1 MARWGMIGLGTM
13 GQPMARRLLAAGH
26 ALTFMSR
33 RDEVAREFEEAGAE
47 RVGSPAAVMAAAD
60 GVITIVTADPQ
71 VEEVALGPRG
81 LASAAAPGKLW
92 IDMSTISPATI
103 RRLGEKLAAGGV
115 ATLDAPVSGG
125 PWGAADGSLA
135 IMVGGTPDDFD
146 RARPILEVLGKHIF
160 HLGPLGAGQTAKLVN
175 QVLAG
180 GVMTLI
186 AEGLALG
193 RAGGLDLEQLANVIS
208 ASSGNSAMFEARA
221 RQFLLAGKYPPKF
234 STTLMRKDLAL
245 AQQLGEMLGVE
256 APVSRAVFS
265 QYTAAIALG
274 QAEADFAAVAR
285 VVERASN
292 VCLARDE
299 GLNDPA

>member
-26 ALTFMSR
+26 GLTFMSR
-33 RDEVAREFEEAGAE
+33 RDEVAREFVAAGAE
-47 RVGSPAAVMAAAD
+47 RVASPAEVMAAAE

-71 VEEVALGPRG
+71 VEQVALGPRG
-81 LASAAAPGKLW
+81 LVEGASAGKLW

-103 RRLGEKLAAGGV
+103 RRLGQELASRGV

-135 IMVGGTPDDFD
+135 IMVGGAPVDFA
-146 RARPILEVLGKHIF
+146 RARGVLEVLGKHIF

-193 RAGGLDLEQLANVIS
+193 KAGGLDLAQLADVIS

-234 STTLMRKDLAL
+234 STTLMRKDLGL
-245 AQQLGEMLGVE
+245 AQQFGESLGVE
-256 APVSRAVFS
+256 APVSRAVFA
-265 QYTAAIALG
+265 QYTAAMALG

-292 VCLARDE
+292 VSLGPVAE
-299 GLNDPA
+299 AGPSA